1 MPGEELITSGERTAV
16 IVAFVFYLMVLI
28 GIGLYSRRI
37 LGRTAIDKFAE
48 EFYTAGRGLGA
59 FVVAFMIA
67 AGLCSVG
74 TFVGG
79 PGLSWSIGMPWV
91 ALIGL
96 QIFMNFTILTGIGK
110 KFAIVARRV
119 NALSV
124 GDILFE
130 RADKD
135 KRVALIYGIV
145 TLVFLVAYCAAQFL
159 GASRIFEVMTG
170 FSFYY
175 ALIFAGI
182 VTILYSTLGGI
193 RGVGLGALIQGIV
206 MTVAVV
212 FLVGAVFSN
221 VIKDYGSLLGA
232 TKAMAQIAGE
242 KHISLYM
249 PMRWEASMWFLF
261 NWGLVAL
268 PHGLLAAMNYKST
281 KAAKRAIMLGAV
293 IVTFWTFGMLWSGF
307 LAKLYFPKL
316 PVPDHAVPSLTLKFL
331 PPWAA
336 GIIFA
341 GVIAAAQSTI
351 AAMTMIMGSAI
362 TQNIYRQVMNP
373 QATPEQMKRVS
384 QYATLGVG
392 LLAFIFALVQLPAL
406 EWIVIF
412 AIGGSASALFWP
424 IILGLFWKK
433 GGKNSMVASM
443 ITGLI
448 IYIIAKRIYT
458 PLAFGMDAIVVGV
471 VSSLI
476 VYMGVALITKE
487 EPSER
492 VIKIFWGAEP
502 PSG

>member
-16 IVAFVFYLMVLI
+16 IVAFVFYLIVLI

-96 QIFMNFTILTGIGK
+96 QIFMNFTILTGVGK

-135 KRVALIYGIV
+135 KRVALLY
-145 TLVFLVAYCAAQFL
+145 
-159 GASRIFEVMTG
+159 RIFEVMTG

-182 VTILYSTLGGI
+182 VTIVYSTLGGI
-193 RGVGLGALIQGIV
+193 RGVGLGALLQGIV

-221 VIKDYGSLLGA
+221 VIKDYGSLVGA
-232 TKAMAQIAGE
+232 TKAMAQVAGE
-242 KHISLYM
+242 KHISMYM

-261 NWGLVAL
+261 NWGLIAL

-307 LAKLYFPKL
+307 LAKLYFPEL
-316 PVPDHAVPSLTLKFL
+316 PVPDHAVPSLTLKLL
-331 PPWAA
+331 PPWTA

-433 GGKNSMVASM
+433 GGKNSMVAGM
-443 ITGLI
+443 ATGLI

-458 PLAFGMDAIVVGV
+458 PLAFGMDAVVVGV

-476 VYMGVALITKE
+476 TYVAVALITKE
-487 EPSER
+487 EASER
-492 VIKIFWGAEP
+492 VIRIFWGAES
-502 PSG
+502 PSE

>member
-1 MPGEELITSGERTAV
+1 MTGEELITSGERIAV
-16 IVAFVFYLMVLI
+16 VISFVFYLMVLV

-37 LGRTAIDKFAE
+37 LGKTAVDKFAE

-59 FVVAFMIA
+59 AVVAFMIA

-96 QIFMNFTILTGIGK
+96 QIFMNFTILTGVGK
-110 KFAIVARRV
+110 KFAIIARRV

-124 GDILFE
+124 GDLLYE
-130 RADKD
+130 RADRD
-135 KRVALIYGIV
+135 KRVAALYGVVTVIFLI
-145 TLVFLVAYCAAQFL
+145 AYCASQFL
-159 GASRIFEVMTG
+159 GATRIFEVMTG
-170 FSFYY
+170 LSFYY

-182 VTILYSTLGGI
+182 VTIVYSTLGGI
-193 RGVGLGALIQGIV
+193 RGVSLGALVQGIA
-206 MTVAVV
+206 MTIATI
-212 FLVGAVFSN
+212 FLVGAVFKN
-221 VIKDYGSLLGA
+221 VLNDYGSLLGA
-232 TKAMAQIAGE
+232 TKAMAQVAGE

-261 NWGLVAL
+261 NWGLIAS

-281 KAAKRAIMLGAV
+281 KAAKRAIMLGAA
-293 IVTFWTFGMLWSGF
+293 IVTFWTFAMLWSGF
-307 LAKLYFPKL
+307 LSKIYFPEL
-316 PVPDHAVPSLTLKFL
+316 PVPDHAIPSLTLKFL
-331 PPWAA
+331 PSWAA

-341 GVIAAAQSTI
+341 GVISAAQSTI
-351 AAMTMIMGSAI
+351 AAMTIIMSSAI
-362 TQNIYRQVMNP
+362 TQNIYKQVINP
-373 QATPEQMKRVS
+373 QATPEQMKRMS
-384 QYATLGVG
+384 QYATLAVG
-392 LLAFIFALVQLPAL
+392 LLAFLFALVQLPAL
-406 EWIVIF
+406 EWIIIF

-433 GGKNSMVASM
+433 GSKNSMLVSM

-448 IYIIAKRIYT
+448 VYIIAKGIYK
-458 PLAFGMDAIVVGV
+458 PLAFGMDAIIVAVTL
-471 VSSLI
+471 SLI
-476 VYMGVALITKE
+476 TYVVVALVTKE

-502 PSG
+502 PAG